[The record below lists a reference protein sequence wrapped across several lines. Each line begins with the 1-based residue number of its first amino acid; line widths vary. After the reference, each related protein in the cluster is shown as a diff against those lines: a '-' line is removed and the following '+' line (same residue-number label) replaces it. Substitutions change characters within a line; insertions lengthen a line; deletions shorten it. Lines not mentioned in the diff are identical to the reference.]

1 MERVVLNSTQ
11 VTTAKPTTGDKR
23 NQKHAYPDDLARF
36 VREHWEDSSRDAEG
50 AKDERDDSLPVAPVL
65 EALLSTCYQASLLRE
80 EERPVT
86 FRLIFANPDFFPEE
100 EGPPEG
106 LHRLEFSEPRPFD
119 ERELR
124 RLSPAADFERSL
136 IGACPDG
143 AEG

>member
-11 VTTAKPTTGDKR
+11 VTTAEPTTGDKR

-86 FRLIFANPDFFPEE
+86 FRLIFANPDFS
-100 EGPPEG
+100 
-106 LHRLEFSEPRPFD
+106 RRRKVPRRGCTGSSSASQDP
-119 ERELR
+119 
-124 RLSPAADFERSL
+124 STSVSL
-136 IGACPDG
+136 DG
-143 AEG
+143 SRQPRTSNAP